1 MLPPLLPHDPR
12 PPQPS
17 PEALAHSQA
26 LTRSIAREIQAAGG
40 WIDFARYMEHA
51 LYAPGQGYYTGG
63 ATKFGGEG
71 DFVTAPE
78 LSPLFAATLARQVAE
93 ILAQAPGD
101 VLELGAGSGSLA
113 ADLLPVL
120 DDLGRLPPR
129 YRILE
134 PSADLQAR
142 QQERMAQLPAR
153 LARRVEWL
161 ERLPDALYGVVLANE
176 VLDALPVHLVV
187 WREDGI
193 FERGVTWSE
202 GRFEFQDRALP
213 DGALRAQVQRIAP
226 PVPYVSEI
234 ALAAPALVRS
244 LGERLA
250 HGVLLFIDYGF
261 GEAEYFHPQR
271 ARGTLMCHYRH
282 RAHDDPFFLPGLQDI
297 TCHVNFS
304 AVARA
309 GVEAGLALLGYTTQS
324 HFLIN
329 LGITELLERTPAEQ
343 AGRYLPLAAQAQR
356 LLSPSEMGESFK
368 AIALGRGMGSG
379 LAGFARGDL
388 GRLL

>member
-1 MLPPLLPHDPR
+1 LLPRDPR

-17 PEALAHSQA
+17 SEALAHSQA
-26 LTRSIAREIQAAGG
+26 LERSIAREIQAAGG
-40 WIDFARYMEHA
+40 WVDFARYMERA

-63 ATKFGGEG
+63 ASKFGGEG

-101 VLELGAGSGSLA
+101 VLELGAGSGRMA
-113 ADLLPVL
+113 ADLLRAL
-120 DDLGRLPPR
+120 DDLGQLPPR

-134 PSADLQAR
+134 PSAGLRAR
-142 QQERMAQLPAR
+142 QEARVAQLPAP

-161 ERLPDALYGVVLANE
+161 ERLPDGLRGAVLANE
-176 VLDALPVHLVV
+176 VLDALPVHLVA

-193 FERGVTWSE
+193 FERGVTAPE
-202 GRFEFQDRALP
+202 GRFEFEDRPLP
-213 DGALRAQVQRIAP
+213 DGALRAHAQRIAP
-226 PVPYVSEI
+226 PAPYVSEI

-244 LGERLA
+244 LAERLA
-250 HGVLLFIDYGF
+250 QGVLLFIDYGF
-261 GEAEYFHPQR
+261 GEAEYYHPQR
-271 ARGTLMCHYRH
+271 TRGTLMCHYRH

-304 AVARA
+304 AAARA
-309 GVEAGLALLGYTTQS
+309 GVETGLALLGYTTQS

-329 LGITELLERTPAEQ
+329 LGITDLLARTPAEQ
-343 AGRYLPLAAQAQR
+343 AARYLPRAAQAQR

-368 AIALGRGMGSG
+368 AIALGRGVG
-379 LAGFARGDL
+379 LGLTGFARGDL

>member
-1 MLPPLLPHDPR
+1 LLPRDPR

-26 LTRSIAREIQAAGG
+26 LARSIAREIQAAGG
-40 WIDFARYMEHA
+40 WIDFARYMERA
-51 LYAPGQGYYTGG
+51 LYAPGLGYYTGG
-63 ATKFGGEG
+63 ASKFGGEG

-93 ILAQAPGD
+93 ILALAPGD
-101 VLELGAGSGSLA
+101 VLELGAGSGRMA
-113 ADLLPVL
+113 ADLLTAL
-120 DDLGRLPPR
+120 DDLGRVPPR

-134 PSADLQAR
+134 PSAGLRAR
-142 QQERMAQLPAR
+142 QQEHMAQLPAR
-153 LARRVEWL
+153 LARCVEWL
-161 ERLPDALYGVVLANE
+161 ERLPEALCGVVLANE
-176 VLDALPVHLVV
+176 VLDALPVHLVA

-193 FERGVTWSE
+193 FERGVTASR
-202 GRFEFQDRALP
+202 GRFGFEDRPLT
-213 DGALRAQVQRIAP
+213 DGALRAHAQRIGP

-244 LGERLA
+244 LAERVA
-250 HGVLLFIDYGF
+250 QGVLLFIDYGF
-261 GEAEYFHPQR
+261 GEAEYYHLQR

-282 RAHDDPFFLPGLQDI
+282 RAHDDPFLLPGLQDI
-297 TCHVNFS
+297 TSHVNFS
-304 AVARA
+304 AVAHA
-309 GVEAGLALLGYTTQS
+309 GVEAGLRLLGYTTQS

-329 LGITELLERTPAEQ
+329 LGITELLARTPAEQ

-368 AIALGRGMGSG
+368 AIALGRGTGPG